1 MNADSNLAAL
11 LRQLKDDTA
20 TLLQEEV
27 ALAKTEL
34 SEKVSSA
41 SRNLIYLA
49 AGGFIASSALLLAL
63 MALAYLL
70 AEFFMRREIAP
81 GMAVFLGFLVVST
94 TVGSLSWVLISRA
107 LKHLGQESVTPE
119 KTVQSLRED
128 KQWAQSKLS

>member
-1 MNADSNLAAL
+1 
-11 LRQLKDDTA
+11 
-20 TLLQEEV
+20 
-27 ALAKTEL
+27 
-34 SEKVSSA
+34 
-41 SRNLIYLA
+41 
-49 AGGFIASSALLLAL
+49 

>member
-81 GMAVFLGFLVVST
+81 GMAMFLGFLVVST

>member
-81 GMAVFLGFLVVST
+81 GMAMFLGFLVVCT

>member
-1 MNADSNLAAL
+1 MNADSNLAEL

-49 AGGFIASSALLLAL
+49 AGGFIASSSLLLAL

-70 AEFFMRREIAP
+70 AEFFMRREIAL

>member
-1 MNADSNLAAL
+1 MNADSNLAEL

-70 AEFFMRREIAP
+70 AEFFMRREIAL

>member
-63 MALAYLL
+63 MAFAYLL

>member
-1 MNADSNLAAL
+1 MNADSNLAEL

-20 TLLQEEV
+20 TLLQEGV

-70 AEFFMRREIAP
+70 AEFFMRREIVP

>member
-1 MNADSNLAAL
+1 MNADSNLAEL

-27 ALAKTEL
+27 ALAKNEL

-70 AEFFMRREIAP
+70 AEFFMRREIAL

>member
-1 MNADSNLAAL
+1 MNADSNLAEL

-70 AEFFMRREIAP
+70 AEFFMRREIVP